1 MPRRHV
7 IVARDP
13 NEPGPDEQPSALA
26 IAPVSV
32 ATFEQ
37 GGVVTLALSGE
48 FDIASADRV
57 SDALTAAQPTGGE
70 RVVIDLRT
78 LSFLDS
84 TGLRTLLGAHFRAE
98 EGGGRVSLVAGPGP
112 VRQLLDL
119 VQVGEVVEVLE
130 QPPRA

>member
-1 MPRRHV
+1 MVLVH
-7 IVARDP
+7 ARDP
-13 NEPGPDEQPSALA
+13 YDPGPTDDDFAPTLA

-32 ATFEQ
+32 ATSTR
-37 GGVVTLALSGE
+37 GRVVTVALSGE
-48 FDIASADRV
+48 LDIASTDRV
-57 SDALTAAQPTGGE
+57 AEALVEAQPTGSG
-70 RVVIDLRT
+70 RLVIDLRR

-84 TGLRTLLGAHFRAE
+84 SGLRTLLAAHSRAD

-130 QPPRA
+130 EPPGA